1 MKTLIHY
8 AQTILLIGLIG
19 GSVAQAQTPVTGYV
33 DFGKLTPSA
42 DGGEFDEVNI
52 RSNLISMA
60 ARLASKAEPQVA
72 DLLRGIQ
79 QVRVNVLGLSD
90 ANRMDIR
97 KRVQTIRD
105 ELDALQW
112 ERVVTVQ
119 NPQEDVGVWLKM
131 RGDEAVE
138 GLVVTVLSGDKEA
151 VLVNIVGNIRPEKVA
166 MIGERFNIEP
176 LKNLGPA
183 LEHTKH

>member
-1 MKTLIHY
+1 MKTLIYY
-8 AQTILLIGLIG
+8 AQIILMIGLAG
-19 GSVAQAQTPVTGYV
+19 GSAVQAQNTLPGAV

-42 DGGEFDEVNI
+42 DGGEFVEVNI
-52 RSNLISMA
+52 RSNLILMA
-60 ARLASKAEPQVA
+60 ARLAEKAEPQVA
-72 DLLRGIQ
+72 ELLRGIQ

-90 ANRMDIR
+90 ANRADIR
-97 KRVQTIRD
+97 KRVQTIR
-105 ELDALQW
+105 EQLDSLQW

-119 NPQEDVGVWLKM
+119 KSQEDVGVYLKM

-183 LEHTKH
+183 LEKKP